1 MIGLEPVLA
10 LLAEAQTM
18 TLATLDPDGAPRATP
33 VYFVTDKAARLLYL
47 SDPAAQHSRNLQS
60 RPPAAV
66 AIYPYEADWRALRG
80 LQMKGTVLQL
90 DQASAG
96 ETLELYRRAFPFIDE
111 LASTMQQSA
120 MFRFT
125 PAWIRLIDNR
135 REFGFQQEWLLA

>member
-10 LLAEAQTM
+10 LLAEARIM

-33 VYFVTDKAARLLYL
+33 LYFVPDRTGRLLYL
-47 SDPAAQHSRNLQS
+47 SDPEAQHSRNLHSHPQ
-60 RPPAAV
+60 AAI

-90 DQASAG
+90 DDASARNA
-96 ETLELYRRAFPFIDE
+96 LSLYRRRFPFIDQ
-111 LASTMQQSA
+111 LAAAMQSSVV
-120 MFRFT
+120 FRFT
-125 PAWIRLIDNR
+125 PTWVRLIDNR